1 MMNTHLPASLLRK
14 LAPRPVTLGAG
25 SLGLGAAV
33 LATSLL
39 TAAPA
44 SAVEKAE
51 VHTGASVGGLIGIGE
66 NEYLFNTG
74 VRFGWTLPAH
84 VYLGGMF
91 MLHVGTGPY
100 YYGYYGNG
108 PGVACYN
115 AGPYSGAC
123 GGANTL
129 GFTTGFEGGYEF
141 AAGPVVVRPYGGIG
155 FANITY
161 NYGGAVIGTGCPAT
175 PGNPNGYCYSSNY
188 TTSSIAVWGG
198 GTAMYDFRGGPWFV
212 MGDLRIGIA
221 PAFWTN
227 QVMAAFTVGGGYEF

>member
-1 MMNTHLPASLLRK
+1 MVNSYSSAPIPTLVRK
-14 LAPRPVTLGAG
+14 LGPLALGAG
-25 SLGLGAAV
+25 MV
-33 LATSLL
+33 LAATL
-39 TAAPA
+39 TASRAG
-44 SAVEKAE
+44 AVEKAE
-51 VHTGASVGGLIGIGE
+51 VHTGASVGALIGVGE

-100 YYGYYGNG
+100 YGGYYG
-108 PGVACYN
+108 PGVTGCYN
-115 AGPYSGAC
+115 AGPYGGC
-123 GGANTL
+123 GGGNTL

-161 NYGGAVIGTGCPAT
+161 NYGGAIVSAGCPAT
-175 PGNPNGYCYSSNY
+175 PGNPNGYCYGGSI
-188 TTSSIAVWGG
+188 TTSSAAVWGG

-221 PAFWTN
+221 PALFTN

>member
-1 MMNTHLPASLLRK
+1 MAISHSSMPTLVRK
-14 LAPRPVTLGAG
+14 LGPLALGAG
-25 SLGLGAAV
+25 ML
-33 LATSLL
+33 LAGTL
-39 TAAPA
+39 TASRAG
-44 SAVEKAE
+44 AVEKAE
-51 VHTGASVGGLIGIGE
+51 VHSGASVGALIGVGE

-84 VYLGGMF
+84 VYLGGTF

-100 YYGYYGNG
+100 YGYYGGNG
-108 PGVACYN
+108 VVAACYN
-115 AGPYSGAC
+115 TPYGGC
-123 GGANTL
+123 GGNTL

-141 AAGPVVVRPYGGIG
+141 PAGPVVVRPYGGIG

-161 NYGGAVIGTGCPAT
+161 NYGNGVVATGGCPAT
-175 PGNPNGYCYSSNY
+175 PQNPQGICYGNFSY

-212 MGDLRIGIA
+212 MGDLRVGIA
-221 PAFWTN
+221 PAMWTN